1 MKNQGNVKTIEGKK
15 SANKILVKESETT
28 VAKQR
33 GKHI

>member
-1 MKNQGNVKTIEGKK
+1 MKNRGNVKTIEGKK
-15 SANKILVKESETT
+15 NAKKMLVKESETT